1 MNAVDEFSRTR
12 VTLGFAAEQY
22 GFEVIPSFASGVT
35 ITSLA
40 CDVRSV
46 KPGCLFVP
54 SSRVDKRQLEAA
66 RDAGAYAAMVP
77 PEFRSEAMSVGIPL
91 LVSSNNPIT
100 LGKLACD
107 VNCDPSSFIATFAVA
122 GDSDDEIYANVIRLA
137 DFLHMLGNPVGIIS
151 AAGSSSLQRELD
163 LEYPMGII
171 DIQHNLSVCVEDGAA
186 AVVIA
191 LNSATLSKDALQ
203 SVNVD
208 VLGVESNN
216 ALAMAGSLD
225 LYASDSSYSDPYSNT
240 SKFDSHANHANHANH
255 ASHADDNADN
265 HSYNKKKYDSDTT
278 LNQNS
283 KSQQKVESLNSDS
296 ESHSESHSE
305 SDSVS
310 DISSY
315 RTSANKSDKHYEN
328 SFIKNQ
334 NDDSAIDEES
344 MKSARP
350 VISFYTLQQRYGF
363 VSHERSYCV
372 MRSRESDELAALA
385 DQIGGKDVHKHLS
398 LSIAM
403 VLAAGV
409 RRGTIKSA
417 LRVSH
422 ELK

>member
-12 VTLGFAAEQY
+12 VTLGFAAQQY
-22 GFEVIPSFASGVT
+22 GFEVIPSFASGIT

-40 CDVRSV
+40 CDVRNV
-46 KPGCLFVP
+46 KPGCLFIP
-54 SSRVDKRQLEAA
+54 ANRVDKRQLEAA
-66 RDAGAYAAMVP
+66 RDAGAYAAMVT

-91 LVSSNNPIT
+91 LVSSNNPVT

-107 VNCDPSSFIATFAVA
+107 VNNDPSSFIATFAVA
-122 GDSDDEIYANVIRLA
+122 GDDDDEVYANVIRLA
-137 DFLHMLGNPVGIIS
+137 DFLHMLGNPIGVIS
-151 AAGSSSLQRELD
+151 AAGSNSLQRELD
-163 LEYPMGII
+163 LEYPLGIV

-191 LNSATLSKDALQ
+191 LNSATLKKDALQ
-203 SVNVD
+203 SVNID

-225 LYASDSSYSDPYSNT
+225 LYKSDSSLQAIEHSGGDLAYDSSLANSKDKSQASGALEAKSKVNANSEDSQNSQDSHESKSKESSESLIYSN
-240 SKFDSHANHANHANH
+240 
-255 ASHADDNADN
+255 
-265 HSYNKKKYDSDTT
+265 KK
-278 LNQNS
+278 
-283 KSQQKVESLNSDS
+283 
-296 ESHSESHSE
+296 
-305 SDSVS
+305 
-310 DISSY
+310 
-315 RTSANKSDKHYEN
+315 
-328 SFIKNQ
+328 
-334 NDDSAIDEES
+334 DDSKIDYKNDSKIDES
-344 MKSARP
+344 SVKSARP
-350 VISFYTLQQRYGF
+350 VMSFYNLQQRYGF
-363 VSHERSYCV
+363 ISHERSYCV

-385 DQIGGKDVHKHLS
+385 DQIGGKSVSKHLS

>member
-240 SKFDSHANHANHANH
+240 SKFDIHANH

-265 HSYNKKKYDSDTT
+265 HSDNKKKYDSDTT
-278 LNQNS
+278 SNQNS
-283 KSQQKVESLNSDS
+283 KSQQKVESLNLD
-296 ESHSESHSE
+296 SESHSE

-310 DISSY
+310 DISSS
-315 RTSANKSDKHYEN
+315 RTSANKSDKHYDN

>member
-77 PEFRSEAMSVGIPL
+77 TEFRSEAMSVGIPL

-151 AAGSSSLQRELD
+151 AAKSSSLQRELD

-225 LYASDSSYSDPYSNT
+225 LYASDSSYSDSYSNT
-240 SKFDSHANHANHANH
+240 SKFDSHANHASH

-296 ESHSESHSE
+296 ESHSES
-305 SDSVS
+305 DSVS
-310 DISSY
+310 DISSS
-315 RTSANKSDKHYEN
+315 RTSANKSDKHYDN

>member
-255 ASHADDNADN
+255 ADDNADN
-265 HSYNKKKYDSDTT
+265 HSDNKKKYDSDTT
-278 LNQNS
+278 SNQNS

-296 ESHSESHSE
+296 DSHSE

-310 DISSY
+310 DISSS
-315 RTSANKSDKHYEN
+315 RTSANKSDKHYDN

>member
-240 SKFDSHANHANHANH
+240 SKFDSHANHA
-255 ASHADDNADN
+255 SHADDNADN

-296 ESHSESHSE
+296 ESHSES
-305 SDSVS
+305 DSVS
-310 DISSY
+310 DISSS
-315 RTSANKSDKHYEN
+315 RTSANKSDKHYDN

>member
-225 LYASDSSYSDPYSNT
+225 LYASDSSYSDSYSNT
-240 SKFDSHANHANHANH
+240 SKFDSHANHANHASH

-265 HSYNKKKYDSDTT
+265 HSYNKKKYDFDTT

-296 ESHSESHSE
+296 ESHSES
-305 SDSVS
+305 DSVS
-310 DISSY
+310 DISSS
-315 RTSANKSDKHYEN
+315 RTSANKSDKHYDN

>member
-12 VTLGFAAEQY
+12 VTLGFAAQQY
-22 GFEVIPSFASGVT
+22 GFEVIPSFASGIT

-40 CDVRSV
+40 CDVRNV
-46 KPGCLFVP
+46 KPGCLFIP
-54 SSRVDKRQLEAA
+54 ANRVDKRQLEAA
-66 RDAGAYAAMVP
+66 RDAGAYAAMVT

-91 LVSSNNPIT
+91 LVSSNNPVT

-107 VNCDPSSFIATFAVA
+107 VNNDPSSFIATFAVA
-122 GDSDDEIYANVIRLA
+122 GDDDDEVYANVIRLA
-137 DFLHMLGNPVGIIS
+137 DFLHMLGNPIGVIS
-151 AAGSSSLQRELD
+151 AAGSNSLQRELD
-163 LEYPMGII
+163 LEYPLGIV

-191 LNSATLSKDALQ
+191 LNSATLKKDALQ
-203 SVNVD
+203 SVNID

-225 LYASDSSYSDPYSNT
+225 LYKSDSSSQAIERSGGDLAYDSSLANSKDKSQASGTLEAKSKVDANSEDSQDSQDSHDSHDSKSKESSESLIYSN
-240 SKFDSHANHANHANH
+240 
-255 ASHADDNADN
+255 
-265 HSYNKKKYDSDTT
+265 KK
-278 LNQNS
+278 
-283 KSQQKVESLNSDS
+283 
-296 ESHSESHSE
+296 
-305 SDSVS
+305 
-310 DISSY
+310 
-315 RTSANKSDKHYEN
+315 
-328 SFIKNQ
+328 
-334 NDDSAIDEES
+334 DDSKIDYKNDSKIDES
-344 MKSARP
+344 SIKSARP
-350 VISFYTLQQRYGF
+350 VMSFYNLQQRYGF
-363 VSHERSYCV
+363 ISHERSYCV

-385 DQIGGKDVHKHLS
+385 DQIGGKSVSKHLS

>member
-12 VTLGFAAEQY
+12 VTLGFAAQQY
-22 GFEVIPSFASGVT
+22 GFEVIPSFASGIT

-40 CDVRSV
+40 CDVRNV
-46 KPGCLFVP
+46 KPGCLFIP
-54 SSRVDKRQLEAA
+54 ANRVDKRQLEAA
-66 RDAGAYAAMVP
+66 RDAGAYAAMVT

-91 LVSSNNPIT
+91 LVSSNNPVT

-107 VNCDPSSFIATFAVA
+107 VNNDPSSFIATFAVA
-122 GDSDDEIYANVIRLA
+122 GDDDDEVYANVIRLA
-137 DFLHMLGNPVGIIS
+137 DFLHMLGNPIGVIS
-151 AAGSSSLQRELD
+151 AAGSNSLQRELD
-163 LEYPMGII
+163 LEYPLGIV

-191 LNSATLSKDALQ
+191 LNSATLKKDALQ
-203 SVNVD
+203 SVNID

-225 LYASDSSYSDPYSNT
+225 LYKSDSSSQAIERSGGDLAYDSSFANSKDKSQASGTLEAKSKVDANSEDSQDLHDSKSKESSESLIYSN
-240 SKFDSHANHANHANH
+240 
-255 ASHADDNADN
+255 
-265 HSYNKKKYDSDTT
+265 KK
-278 LNQNS
+278 
-283 KSQQKVESLNSDS
+283 
-296 ESHSESHSE
+296 
-305 SDSVS
+305 
-310 DISSY
+310 
-315 RTSANKSDKHYEN
+315 
-328 SFIKNQ
+328 
-334 NDDSAIDEES
+334 DDSKIDYKNDSKIDES
-344 MKSARP
+344 SIKSARP
-350 VISFYTLQQRYGF
+350 VMSFYNLQQRYGF
-363 VSHERSYCV
+363 ISHERSYCV

-385 DQIGGKDVHKHLS
+385 DQIGGKSVSKHLS

>member
-12 VTLGFAAEQY
+12 VTLGFAAQQY
-22 GFEVIPSFASGVT
+22 GFEVIPSFASGIT

-40 CDVRSV
+40 CDVRNV
-46 KPGCLFVP
+46 KPGCLFIP
-54 SSRVDKRQLEAA
+54 ANRVDKRQLETA
-66 RDAGAYAAMVP
+66 RDAGAYAAMVT

-91 LVSSNNPIT
+91 LVSSNNPVT

-107 VNCDPSSFIATFAVA
+107 VNNDPSSFIATFAVA
-122 GDSDDEIYANVIRLA
+122 GDDDDEVYANVIRLA
-137 DFLHMLGNPVGIIS
+137 DFLHMLGNPIGVIS
-151 AAGSSSLQRELD
+151 AAGSNSLQRELD
-163 LEYPMGII
+163 LEYPLGIV

-191 LNSATLSKDALQ
+191 LNSATLKKDALQ
-203 SVNVD
+203 SVNID

-225 LYASDSSYSDPYSNT
+225 LYKSDSSSQAIERSGGDLAYDSSFANSKDKSQASGTLEAKSKVDANSEDSQNSQDSHDSKSKESSESLIYSN
-240 SKFDSHANHANHANH
+240 
-255 ASHADDNADN
+255 
-265 HSYNKKKYDSDTT
+265 KK
-278 LNQNS
+278 
-283 KSQQKVESLNSDS
+283 
-296 ESHSESHSE
+296 
-305 SDSVS
+305 
-310 DISSY
+310 
-315 RTSANKSDKHYEN
+315 
-328 SFIKNQ
+328 
-334 NDDSAIDEES
+334 DDSKIDYKNDS
-344 MKSARP
+344 KIDKSSTKSVRP
-350 VISFYTLQQRYGF
+350 VMSFYNLQQRYGF
-363 VSHERSYCV
+363 ISHERSYCV

-385 DQIGGKDVHKHLS
+385 DQIGGKSVSKHLS

>member
-240 SKFDSHANHANHANH
+240 SKFDIHANHAN
-255 ASHADDNADN
+255 HADDNADN
-265 HSYNKKKYDSDTT
+265 HSYDKKKYDSDTT
-278 LNQNS
+278 SNQNS

-296 ESHSESHSE
+296 ESHSES
-305 SDSVS
+305 DSVS
-310 DISSY
+310 DIYSS
-315 RTSANKSDKHYEN
+315 RTSANKSDKHYDN

>member
-107 VNCDPSSFIATFAVA
+107 VNCNPSSFIATFAVA

-240 SKFDSHANHANHANH
+240 SKFDSHANHA
-255 ASHADDNADN
+255 SHADDNADN

-296 ESHSESHSE
+296 ESHSES
-305 SDSVS
+305 DSVS
-310 DISSY
+310 DIYSS
-315 RTSANKSDKHYEN
+315 RTSANKSDKHYDN

>member
-12 VTLGFAAEQY
+12 VTLGFAAQQY
-22 GFEVIPSFASGVT
+22 GFEVIPSFASGIT

-40 CDVRSV
+40 CDVRNV
-46 KPGCLFVP
+46 KPGCLFIP
-54 SSRVDKRQLEAA
+54 ANRVDKRQLEAA
-66 RDAGAYAAMVP
+66 RDAGAYAAMVT

-91 LVSSNNPIT
+91 LVSSNNPVT

-107 VNCDPSSFIATFAVA
+107 VNNDPSSFIATFAVA
-122 GDSDDEIYANVIRLA
+122 GDDDDEVYANVIRLA
-137 DFLHMLGNPVGIIS
+137 DFLHMLGNPIGVIS
-151 AAGSSSLQRELD
+151 AAGSNSLQRELD
-163 LEYPMGII
+163 LEYPLGIV

-191 LNSATLSKDALQ
+191 LNSATLKKDALQ
-203 SVNVD
+203 SVNID

-225 LYASDSSYSDPYSNT
+225 LYKSDSSSQAIEHSGGDLAYDSSFANSKDKSQASGTLEAKSKVDASSEGSQDSRESKSKESSESLIYSNKKGD
-240 SKFDSHANHANHANH
+240 SKID
-255 ASHADDNADN
+255 
-265 HSYNKKKYDSDTT
+265 YK
-278 LNQNS
+278 
-283 KSQQKVESLNSDS
+283 
-296 ESHSESHSE
+296 
-305 SDSVS
+305 
-310 DISSY
+310 
-315 RTSANKSDKHYEN
+315 
-328 SFIKNQ
+328 
-334 NDDSAIDEES
+334 IDES
-344 MKSARP
+344 SIKSARP
-350 VISFYTLQQRYGF
+350 VMSFYNLQQRYGF
-363 VSHERSYCV
+363 ISHERSYCV

-385 DQIGGKDVHKHLS
+385 YQIGGKSVSKHLS

>member
-22 GFEVIPSFASGVT
+22 GFEVIPSFASGIT
-35 ITSLA
+35 ITSLV
-40 CDVRSV
+40 CDVRNV
-46 KPGCLFVP
+46 RPGCLFVP
-54 SSRVDKRQLEAA
+54 ANRVDKRQLEAA

-91 LVSSNNPIT
+91 LVSSNNPVT

-107 VNCDPSSFIATFAVA
+107 VNNDPSSFIATFAVA
-122 GDSDDEIYANVIRLA
+122 GDDDDEVYANVIRLA
-137 DFLHMLGNPVGIIS
+137 DFLHMLGNPVGVIS
-151 AAGSSSLQRELD
+151 AAGSNSLQRDLD
-163 LEYPMGII
+163 LEYPLGIV

-191 LNSATLSKDALQ
+191 LNSATLKKDALQ
-203 SVNVD
+203 SVNID

-225 LYASDSSYSDPYSNT
+225 LYKSDSSSQAIEHSGGDLAYDSSLANSKDKSQASGTLEAKSRVDANSEDSQDSHDSKSKESSESLIYSN
-240 SKFDSHANHANHANH
+240 
-255 ASHADDNADN
+255 
-265 HSYNKKKYDSDTT
+265 KK
-278 LNQNS
+278 
-283 KSQQKVESLNSDS
+283 
-296 ESHSESHSE
+296 
-305 SDSVS
+305 
-310 DISSY
+310 
-315 RTSANKSDKHYEN
+315 
-328 SFIKNQ
+328 
-334 NDDSAIDEES
+334 DDSKIDYKNDS
-344 MKSARP
+344 KIDKSSTKSARP
-350 VISFYTLQQRYGF
+350 VMSFYNLQQRYGF
-363 VSHERSYCV
+363 ISHERSYCV

-385 DQIGGKDVHKHLS
+385 DQIGGKSVSKHLS

>member
-225 LYASDSSYSDPYSNT
+225 LYASDSSYSDSYSNT
-240 SKFDSHANHANHANH
+240 SKFDSHASH

-265 HSYNKKKYDSDTT
+265 HSDNKKKYDSDTT

-283 KSQQKVESLNSDS
+283 KSQQKVESLNSG
-296 ESHSESHSE
+296 SESHSE

-310 DISSY
+310 DIYSS
-315 RTSANKSDKHYEN
+315 RTSANKSDKHYDN

>member
-225 LYASDSSYSDPYSNT
+225 LYASDSSYSDSYSNT
-240 SKFDSHANHANHANH
+240 SKFDSHAN
-255 ASHADDNADN
+255 HADDNADN

-296 ESHSESHSE
+296 ESHSES
-305 SDSVS
+305 DSVS
-310 DISSY
+310 DISSS
-315 RTSANKSDKHYEN
+315 RTSANKSDKHYDN

>member
-12 VTLGFAAEQY
+12 VTLGFAAQQY
-22 GFEVIPSFASGVT
+22 GFEVIPSFASGIT

-40 CDVRSV
+40 CDVRNV
-46 KPGCLFVP
+46 KPGCLFIP
-54 SSRVDKRQLEAA
+54 ANRVDKRQLEAA
-66 RDAGAYAAMVP
+66 RDAGAYAAMVT

-91 LVSSNNPIT
+91 LVSSNNPVT

-107 VNCDPSSFIATFAVA
+107 VNNDPSSFIATFAVA
-122 GDSDDEIYANVIRLA
+122 GDDDDEVYANVIRLA
-137 DFLHMLGNPVGIIS
+137 DFLHMLGNPIGVIS
-151 AAGSSSLQRELD
+151 AAGSNSLQRELD
-163 LEYPMGII
+163 LEYPLGIV

-191 LNSATLSKDALQ
+191 LNSATLKKDALQ
-203 SVNVD
+203 SVNID

-225 LYASDSSYSDPYSNT
+225 LYKSDSSSQAIERSGGDLAYDSSFANSKDKSQASGTLEAKSKVDANSEDSQNSQDLHDSKSKESSESLIYSN
-240 SKFDSHANHANHANH
+240 
-255 ASHADDNADN
+255 
-265 HSYNKKKYDSDTT
+265 KK
-278 LNQNS
+278 
-283 KSQQKVESLNSDS
+283 
-296 ESHSESHSE
+296 
-305 SDSVS
+305 
-310 DISSY
+310 
-315 RTSANKSDKHYEN
+315 
-328 SFIKNQ
+328 
-334 NDDSAIDEES
+334 DDSKIDYKNDSKIDES
-344 MKSARP
+344 SIKSARP
-350 VISFYTLQQRYGF
+350 VMSFYNLQQRYGF
-363 VSHERSYCV
+363 ISHERSYCV

-385 DQIGGKDVHKHLS
+385 DQIGGKSVSKHLS

>member
-12 VTLGFAAEQY
+12 VTLGFAAQQY
-22 GFEVIPSFASGVT
+22 GFEVIPSFASGIT

-40 CDVRSV
+40 CDVRNV
-46 KPGCLFVP
+46 KPGCLFIP
-54 SSRVDKRQLEAA
+54 ANRVDKRQLEAA
-66 RDAGAYAAMVP
+66 RDAGAYAAMVT

-91 LVSSNNPIT
+91 LVSSNNPVT

-107 VNCDPSSFIATFAVA
+107 VNNDPSSFIATFAVA
-122 GDSDDEIYANVIRLA
+122 GDDDDEVYANVIRLA
-137 DFLHMLGNPVGIIS
+137 DFLHMLGNPIGVIS
-151 AAGSSSLQRELD
+151 AAGSNSLQRELD
-163 LEYPMGII
+163 LEYPLGIV

-191 LNSATLSKDALQ
+191 LNSATLKKDALQ
-203 SVNVD
+203 SVNID

-225 LYASDSSYSDPYSNT
+225 LYKSDSSSQAIERSGGDLVYDSSLANSKDKSQASGALEAKSRVDANSEDSQDSYESKSKESSESLIYSN
-240 SKFDSHANHANHANH
+240 
-255 ASHADDNADN
+255 
-265 HSYNKKKYDSDTT
+265 KK
-278 LNQNS
+278 
-283 KSQQKVESLNSDS
+283 
-296 ESHSESHSE
+296 
-305 SDSVS
+305 
-310 DISSY
+310 
-315 RTSANKSDKHYEN
+315 
-328 SFIKNQ
+328 
-334 NDDSAIDEES
+334 DDSKIDYKNDSKIDES
-344 MKSARP
+344 SIKSARP
-350 VISFYTLQQRYGF
+350 VMSFYNLQQRYGF
-363 VSHERSYCV
+363 ISHERSYCV

-385 DQIGGKDVHKHLS
+385 DQIGGKSVSKHLS

>member
-12 VTLGFAAEQY
+12 VTLGFAAQQY
-22 GFEVIPSFASGVT
+22 GFEVIPSFASGIT

-40 CDVRSV
+40 CDVRNV
-46 KPGCLFVP
+46 KPGCLFIP
-54 SSRVDKRQLEAA
+54 ANRVDKRQLEAA
-66 RDAGAYAAMVP
+66 RDAGAYAAMVT

-91 LVSSNNPIT
+91 LVSSNNPVT

-107 VNCDPSSFIATFAVA
+107 VNNDPSSFIATFAVA
-122 GDSDDEIYANVIRLA
+122 GDDDDEVYANVIRLA
-137 DFLHMLGNPVGIIS
+137 DFLHMLGNPIGVIS
-151 AAGSSSLQRELD
+151 AAGSNSLQRELD
-163 LEYPMGII
+163 LEYPLGIV

-191 LNSATLSKDALQ
+191 LNSATLKKDALQ
-203 SVNVD
+203 SVNID

-225 LYASDSSYSDPYSNT
+225 LYKSDSSSQAIEHSSSDLAYDSSLANSKDKSQASGALEVKSKLDANSEDSQDSYESKSKGSSESLIYSN
-240 SKFDSHANHANHANH
+240 
-255 ASHADDNADN
+255 
-265 HSYNKKKYDSDTT
+265 KK
-278 LNQNS
+278 
-283 KSQQKVESLNSDS
+283 
-296 ESHSESHSE
+296 
-305 SDSVS
+305 
-310 DISSY
+310 
-315 RTSANKSDKHYEN
+315 
-328 SFIKNQ
+328 
-334 NDDSAIDEES
+334 DDSKNDSKIDGS
-344 MKSARP
+344 SIKSARP
-350 VISFYTLQQRYGF
+350 VMSFYNLQQRYGF
-363 VSHERSYCV
+363 ISHERSYCV

-385 DQIGGKDVHKHLS
+385 DQIGGKSVSKHLS

>member
-12 VTLGFAAEQY
+12 VTLGFAAQQY
-22 GFEVIPSFASGVT
+22 GFEVIPSFASGIT

-40 CDVRSV
+40 CDVRNV
-46 KPGCLFVP
+46 KPGCLFIP
-54 SSRVDKRQLEAA
+54 ANRVDKRQLEAA
-66 RDAGAYAAMVP
+66 RDAGAYAAMVT

-91 LVSSNNPIT
+91 LVSSNNPVT

-107 VNCDPSSFIATFAVA
+107 VNNDPSSFIATFAVA
-122 GDSDDEIYANVIRLA
+122 GDDDDEVYANVIRLA
-137 DFLHMLGNPVGIIS
+137 DFLHMLGNPVGVIS
-151 AAGSSSLQRELD
+151 AAGSNSLQRELD
-163 LEYPMGII
+163 LEYPLGIV

-191 LNSATLSKDALQ
+191 LNSATLKKDALQ
-203 SVNVD
+203 SVNID

-225 LYASDSSYSDPYSNT
+225 LYKSDSSSQAIEHSGGDLAYDSSLANSKDKSQASGTLEDKSRVDANSEDSQDSHDSKSKESSESLIYSN
-240 SKFDSHANHANHANH
+240 
-255 ASHADDNADN
+255 
-265 HSYNKKKYDSDTT
+265 KK
-278 LNQNS
+278 
-283 KSQQKVESLNSDS
+283 
-296 ESHSESHSE
+296 
-305 SDSVS
+305 
-310 DISSY
+310 
-315 RTSANKSDKHYEN
+315 
-328 SFIKNQ
+328 
-334 NDDSAIDEES
+334 DDSKIDYKNDS
-344 MKSARP
+344 KIDKSSTKSVRP
-350 VISFYTLQQRYGF
+350 VMSFYNLQQRYGF
-363 VSHERSYCV
+363 ISHERSYCV

-385 DQIGGKDVHKHLS
+385 DQIGGKSVSKHLS

>member
-77 PEFRSEAMSVGIPL
+77 PEFRSEAMSIGIPL

-240 SKFDSHANHANHANH
+240 SKFDSHANHA
-255 ASHADDNADN
+255 SHADDNADN

-296 ESHSESHSE
+296 ESHSES
-305 SDSVS
+305 DSVS
-310 DISSY
+310 DISSS
-315 RTSANKSDKHYEN
+315 RTSANKSDKHYDN

>member
-240 SKFDSHANHANHANH
+240 SKFDSHANHA
-255 ASHADDNADN
+255 SHADDNADN
-265 HSYNKKKYDSDTT
+265 HSDNKKKYDSDTT
-278 LNQNS
+278 SNQNS

-296 ESHSESHSE
+296 ESHSES
-305 SDSVS
+305 DSVS
-310 DISSY
+310 DISSS

>member
-12 VTLGFAAEQY
+12 VTLGFAAQQY
-22 GFEVIPSFASGVT
+22 GFEVIPSFASGIT

-40 CDVRSV
+40 CDVRNV
-46 KPGCLFVP
+46 KPGYLFIP
-54 SSRVDKRQLEAA
+54 ANRVDKRQLEAA
-66 RDAGAYAAMVP
+66 RDAGAYAAMVT

-91 LVSSNNPIT
+91 LVSSNNPVT

-107 VNCDPSSFIATFAVA
+107 VNNDPSSFIATFAVA
-122 GDSDDEIYANVIRLA
+122 GDDDDEVYANVIRLA
-137 DFLHMLGNPVGIIS
+137 DFLHMLGNPIGVIS
-151 AAGSSSLQRELD
+151 AAGSNSLQRELD
-163 LEYPMGII
+163 LEYPLGIV

-191 LNSATLSKDALQ
+191 LNSATLKKDALQ
-203 SVNVD
+203 SVNID

-225 LYASDSSYSDPYSNT
+225 LYKSDSSSQAIEHSGGDLVYDSSFANSKDKSQASGTLEAKSKVDANSEDSQDSHESKSKESSESLIYSN
-240 SKFDSHANHANHANH
+240 
-255 ASHADDNADN
+255 
-265 HSYNKKKYDSDTT
+265 KK
-278 LNQNS
+278 
-283 KSQQKVESLNSDS
+283 
-296 ESHSESHSE
+296 
-305 SDSVS
+305 
-310 DISSY
+310 
-315 RTSANKSDKHYEN
+315 
-328 SFIKNQ
+328 
-334 NDDSAIDEES
+334 DDSKIDYKNDSKIDES
-344 MKSARP
+344 SIKSARP
-350 VISFYTLQQRYGF
+350 VMSFYNLQQRYGF
-363 VSHERSYCV
+363 ISHERSYCV

-385 DQIGGKDVHKHLS
+385 DQIGGKSVSKHLS